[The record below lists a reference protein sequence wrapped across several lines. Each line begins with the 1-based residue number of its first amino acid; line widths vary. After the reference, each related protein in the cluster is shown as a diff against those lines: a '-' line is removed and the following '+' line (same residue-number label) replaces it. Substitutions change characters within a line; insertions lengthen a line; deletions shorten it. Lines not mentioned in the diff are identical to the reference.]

1 MKGKVL
7 VAEDNRAMVGFIRD
21 ALEMVGYYRI

>member
-1 MKGKVL
+1 VKGKVL
-7 VAEDNRAMVGFIRD
+7 IVEDDLGMAGFLSN